1 MHLHATVS
9 IWQRE
14 HDGTYVAELDG
25 YKLKLTW
32 KPEAPGERR
41 GFCWEAERDGKEAAK
56 SDELFEEA
64 EVAMAHA
71 EHFAKQK
78 AAS

>member
-9 IWQRE
+9 IWQLE
-14 HDGTYVAELDG
+14 HDGTYVAELNG

-41 GFCWEAERDGKEAAK
+41 GFRWEAERDGKEAQPP
-56 SDELFEEA
+56 DELFEEA

-71 EHFAKQK
+71 EQFARGK

>member
-1 MHLHATVS
+1 MRLHANVS

-14 HDGTYVAELDG
+14 HDGTYVAELNG

-41 GFCWEAERDGKEAAK
+41 GFRWEAERDGKEAAPP
-56 SDELFEEA
+56 DELFEEP

-71 EHFAKQK
+71 EHFAQAKPG
-78 AAS
+78 S